1 MAQTLRLKRS
11 SVPGRVPTT
20 ATLQTG
26 EIAINTA
33 DGLVYIR
40 KDDDSIIPLLGA
52 NTVVTGSI
60 TLLGSVTATS
70 FTGSFS
76 GSAEDLRG
84 VVLDYSAS
92 AGDGM
97 LAFTY
102 NGSADA
108 LISLDTGSDHFVN
121 AVVNLIDTN
130 APSIIA
136 QDTTGPSG
144 IDISY
149 NSDTGALSA
158 SLLYPEIQLGLT
170 TIQLGNSAASVT
182 NFDLEN
188 TKSTGSFSG
197 SFTGI
202 ATQAISASHAVNSD
216 LAATASYAIV
226 TTTASYAET
235 STSASHAI
243 NSDLAVTASYSL
255 VTTSASYATNAG
267 NATTASFSTQASTSV
282 SSSYALSASYAESS
296 TFSTFATFAGKPLID
311 VINTSPY
318 KHYVTFTT
326 GGGYNQ
332 IGIDPQVLS
341 YTPDTNELDHK
352 GNLIVSGNIGLTGDV
367 VGNDVFVSDWGSVS
381 ASLASI
387 QVGANNLTLQQVTDI
402 GSSTT
407 NSITAP
413 SFTGS
418 LSGTASYALV
428 AEFALNVA
436 PVDSG
441 SFLTT
446 GSIAGDT
453 ITLQKIDGSTFNLT
467 VNNVA
472 NATSASYAGFA
483 SSAESASYAAFTAFA
498 QDAISASYAATASSA
513 DDFTIRNNATV
524 AGNLTVEGI
533 VTAQEFHTEFVSASI
548 VYSSG
553 STKFGDTIDDVH
565 QFTGSVFIS
574 GSTVVTGSLTAPD
587 ITINDW
593 GSVSAS
599 LAAISGSAASAYGLT
614 LQEVTDNGN
623 QTTNHVSISS
633 SLNVQDSIYSKGE
646 EVLDFAVAMAIALG

>member
-202 ATQAISASHAVNSD
+202 ATEAISASHAVNSD

-235 STSASHAI
+235 STSASHALI
-243 NSDLAVTASYSL
+243 SDLSVTASYSL
-255 VTTSASYATNAG
+255 VATSASYA
-267 NATTASFSTQASTSV
+267 STST
-282 SSSYALSASYAESS
+282 SASHAVNSDI
-296 TFSTFATFAGKPLID
+296 AT
-311 VINTSPY
+311 
-318 KHYVTFTT
+318 
-326 GGGYNQ
+326 
-332 IGIDPQVLS
+332 
-341 YTPDTNELDHK
+341 
-352 GNLIVSGNIGLTGDV
+352 
-367 VGNDVFVSDWGSVS
+367 
-381 ASLASI
+381 
-387 QVGANNLTLQQVTDI
+387 
-402 GSSTT
+402 
-407 NSITAP
+407 
-413 SFTGS
+413 
-418 LSGTASYALV
+418 TASYALV
-428 AEFALNVA
+428 ATTASYAETSTSASHAINADIATTASYAIVTTTASYAETSTSASHAINADIAISASHALLADNA
-436 PVDSG
+436 
-441 SFLTT
+441 LTA
-446 GSIAGDT
+446 SYV
-453 ITLQKIDGSTFNLT
+453 L
-467 VNNVA
+467 
-472 NATSASYAGFA
+472 NAVSASYA
-483 SSAESASYAAFTAFA
+483 EFTVLA

-513 DDFTIRNNATV
+513 NDFLVRGDLDV
-524 AGNLTVEGI
+524 QGI
-533 VTAQEFHTEFVSASI
+533 VTAREFHTEFVSASI
-548 VYSSG
+548 VFSSG
-553 STKFGDTIDDVH
+553 STKFGDTADDVH
-565 QFTGSVFIS
+565 EFTGSALFS
-574 GSTVVTGSLTAPD
+574 GSIDADD

-599 LAAISGSAASAYGLT
+599 LAQLDVNNSSLT
-614 LQEVTDNGN
+614 LQDVTDNGAETTLAITASNLNITGYPDVSASLAAIQSANNLQGVTDNGN
-623 QTTNHVSISS
+623 TTTNQIIINNELTVSS
-633 SLNVQDSIYSKGE
+633 SIYSKGE

>member
-52 NTVVTGSI
+52 NTAITGSI

-76 GSAEDLRG
+76 GSAENLTG

-235 STSASHAI
+235 STSASHAV
-243 NSDLAVTASYSL
+243 NADTATSASHALLADNALTASYVL
-255 VTTSASYATNAG
+255 NA
-267 NATTASFSTQASTSV
+267 V
-282 SSSYALSASYAESS
+282 SASYAE
-296 TFSTFATFAGKPLID
+296 
-311 VINTSPY
+311 
-318 KHYVTFTT
+318 FT
-326 GGGYNQ
+326 
-332 IGIDPQVLS
+332 VL
-341 YTPDTNELDHK
+341 
-352 GNLIVSGNIGLTGDV
+352 
-367 VGNDVFVSDWGSVS
+367 
-381 ASLASI
+381 
-387 QVGANNLTLQQVTDI
+387 
-402 GSSTT
+402 
-407 NSITAP
+407 
-413 SFTGS
+413 
-418 LSGTASYALV
+418 
-428 AEFALNVA
+428 
-436 PVDSG
+436 
-441 SFLTT
+441 
-446 GSIAGDT
+446 
-453 ITLQKIDGSTFNLT
+453 
-467 VNNVA
+467 
-472 NATSASYAGFA
+472 
-483 SSAESASYAAFTAFA
+483 A

-513 DDFTIRNNATV
+513 NDFLVRGDLDV
-524 AGNLTVEGI
+524 QGI
-533 VTAQEFHTEFVSASI
+533 VTAREFHTEFVSASI
-548 VYSSG
+548 VFSSG
-553 STKFGDTIDDVH
+553 STKFGDTADDVH
-565 QFTGSVFIS
+565 EFTGSALFS
-574 GSTVVTGSLTAPD
+574 GSIDADD

-599 LAAISGSAASAYGLT
+599 LAQLDVNNSSLT
-614 LQEVTDNGN
+614 LQDVTDNGTETTFAITASNLNITGYPDVSASLASIQSASNLQGVTDNGN
-623 QTTNHVSISS
+623 TTTNQIIINNELTVSS
-633 SLNVQDSIYSKGE
+633 SIYSKGE

>member
-235 STSASHAI
+235 STSASHAV
-243 NSDLAVTASYSL
+243 NADTATSASHALLADNALTASYVL
-255 VTTSASYATNAG
+255 NA
-267 NATTASFSTQASTSV
+267 V
-282 SSSYALSASYAESS
+282 SASYAE
-296 TFSTFATFAGKPLID
+296 
-311 VINTSPY
+311 
-318 KHYVTFTT
+318 FT
-326 GGGYNQ
+326 
-332 IGIDPQVLS
+332 VL
-341 YTPDTNELDHK
+341 
-352 GNLIVSGNIGLTGDV
+352 
-367 VGNDVFVSDWGSVS
+367 
-381 ASLASI
+381 
-387 QVGANNLTLQQVTDI
+387 
-402 GSSTT
+402 
-407 NSITAP
+407 
-413 SFTGS
+413 
-418 LSGTASYALV
+418 
-428 AEFALNVA
+428 
-436 PVDSG
+436 
-441 SFLTT
+441 
-446 GSIAGDT
+446 
-453 ITLQKIDGSTFNLT
+453 
-467 VNNVA
+467 
-472 NATSASYAGFA
+472 
-483 SSAESASYAAFTAFA
+483 A

-513 DDFTIRNNATV
+513 NDFLVRGDLDV
-524 AGNLTVEGI
+524 QGI
-533 VTAQEFHTEFVSASI
+533 VTAREFHTEFVSASI

-553 STKFGDTIDDVH
+553 STKFGDTADDIH
-565 QFTGSVFIS
+565 QFTGSV
-574 GSTVVTGSLTAPD
+574 TVDGNTKSDDV
-587 ITINDW
+587 TINDW
-593 GSVSAS
+593 GSISASLSSISTSASGQTLQQVTTNGNSTTLVISASNLNIIDFPDVSASLASLGNYNLQNITDKGNSTTLVISASNLNITGFPDVSASLADLYSTSASFASELTLVSATASAAYNFTLQDITDNGNSTTLVVSASNLNITGFPDVSAS
-599 LAAISGSAASAYGLT
+599 LAAISGSTVTANALT

>member
-255 VTTSASYATNAG
+255 VTTSASYAETSTSASHAVNSDFA
-267 NATTASFSTQASTSV
+267 ATASYAIVTTTASYAETSTSASHAV
-282 SSSYALSASYAESS
+282 NADTATSASHALLADNALTASYVLNAVSASYAE
-296 TFSTFATFAGKPLID
+296 
-311 VINTSPY
+311 
-318 KHYVTFTT
+318 FT
-326 GGGYNQ
+326 
-332 IGIDPQVLS
+332 VL
-341 YTPDTNELDHK
+341 
-352 GNLIVSGNIGLTGDV
+352 
-367 VGNDVFVSDWGSVS
+367 
-381 ASLASI
+381 
-387 QVGANNLTLQQVTDI
+387 
-402 GSSTT
+402 
-407 NSITAP
+407 
-413 SFTGS
+413 
-418 LSGTASYALV
+418 
-428 AEFALNVA
+428 
-436 PVDSG
+436 
-441 SFLTT
+441 
-446 GSIAGDT
+446 
-453 ITLQKIDGSTFNLT
+453 
-467 VNNVA
+467 
-472 NATSASYAGFA
+472 
-483 SSAESASYAAFTAFA
+483 A

-513 DDFTIRNNATV
+513 NDFLVRGDLDV
-524 AGNLTVEGI
+524 QGI
-533 VTAQEFHTEFVSASI
+533 VTAREFHTEFVSASI
-548 VYSSG
+548 VFSSG
-553 STKFGDTIDDVH
+553 STKFGDTADDVH
-565 QFTGSVFIS
+565 EFTGSALFS
-574 GSTVVTGSLTAPD
+574 GSIDADD

-599 LAAISGSAASAYGLT
+599 LAQLDVNNSSLT
-614 LQEVTDNGN
+614 LQDVTDNGTETTLAITASN
-623 QTTNHVSISS
+623 LNITGYPDVSASLASIQSANNLQGVTDSGNTTTNQIIINNELTVSS
-633 SLNVQDSIYSKGE
+633 SIYSKGE